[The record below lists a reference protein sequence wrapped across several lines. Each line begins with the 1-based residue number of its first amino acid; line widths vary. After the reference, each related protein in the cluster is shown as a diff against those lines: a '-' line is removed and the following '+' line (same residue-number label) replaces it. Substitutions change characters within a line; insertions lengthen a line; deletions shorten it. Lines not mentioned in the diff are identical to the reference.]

1 MQYLFGFI
9 TYTFLTYL
17 YEGFGIYYWIW
28 RYKTK
33 THMILSFIGLP
44 LSYGGILLGL
54 YLLLPPIMS
63 YSPLQL
69 PYASLWVPGVVLL
82 GASIIYGFIG
92 TVMDY
97 FANWFEVLNLKKKTD
112 IALYSARCTPAVLI
126 LFLSNVIGLI
136 ITLILIVIFSAAFI
150 LWSWNKSKSENLK
163 N

>member
-1 MQYLFGFI
+1 MEYLYGFI

-54 YLLLPPIMS
+54 YLLLPPIML

-69 PYASLWVPGVVLL
+69 PFASFWVPGVILL
-82 GASIIYGFIG
+82 AASLIYGLVG

-97 FANWFEVLNLKKKTD
+97 FANWFEVLNLNKKTD
-112 IALYSARCTPAVLI
+112 IGLYSARCTPAVLI
-126 LFLSNVIGLI
+126 LFLNNLIGLTI
-136 ITLILIVIFSAAFI
+136 SLILIGIFSAVFI
-150 LWSWNKSKSENLK
+150 LWSRNKSKSENLK